1 MTEEATE
8 TECTEMFTCPVGV
21 KPNFSK
27 RIMAR
32 ASLVI
37 DRVLISAV
45 ERERRE
51 RRERRT
57 RGRRRC
63 GGLFILR
70 GGCWFGGGGGG
81 GGGGRGRG
89 GGGKT

>member
-1 MTEEATE
+1 
-8 TECTEMFTCPVGV
+8 
-21 KPNFSK
+21 
-27 RIMAR
+27 
-32 ASLVI
+32 
-37 DRVLISAV
+37 LISAV

-81 GGGGRGRG
+81 GGGRGRG
-89 GGGKT
+89 GGKT